1 MCVPGPAKT
10 PTPGEEQGGS
20 PIGKEE
26 AKKKE
31 REDRRFYKCN
41 KCGKTYLSYPALYT
55 HTKIK
60 HLQPGE
66 TPSITNGRMRG
77 RPRKNVVRLGDNG

>member
-1 MCVPGPAKT
+1 MQCD
-10 PTPGEEQGGS
+10 EQGGS
-20 PIGKEE
+20 QRGKEGQ
-26 AKKKE
+26 KVKD
-31 REDRRFYKCN
+31 DRRMYKCSR
-41 KCGKTYLSYPALYT
+41 CGKSYLSYPALYT

-77 RPRKNVVRLGDNG
+77 RPRKNMARESLIV